1 MNMDLYKAMAAT
13 EAKAQY
19 DACAK
24 RLLGNKS
31 ILAHILVKAVE
42 DFKDMSPADVET
54 YIEGEPYIAVV
65 PVEPGLTNWK
75 YENRNNCENKGRHE
89 NKGKHDNKSKGD
101 NNSKCDN
108 KSTHDTKNNHYN
120 KDNHDNIGNN
130 NSKRLVGFNTETGE
144 INEGIVRFD
153 IVFYVRLP
161 GTGNIPG
168 TGGKSS
174 SSSSSKSR
182 RTAGK
187 AGRNSTE
194 KHEEKGVLSQ
204 IIINIEA
211 QKNEPV
217 GYNIMDR
224 AVFYVSRL
232 ISSQKGRDFENSNY
246 SDIKRVY
253 SIWICMNMDED
264 CMSHVHL
271 TKDDILGNHEWKG
284 RLDLLNIVMIG
295 LAKEIPEHSDQYELH
310 RLLGALLSQN
320 LTVNEKI
327 DIIGNEYD
335 IQTRDDLRKEV
346 NTMCNLSEGI
356 EERGIEKGIE
366 KGLAMGIEQGLERGI
381 TQGVKKGL
389 EQGTA
394 QIIFTLYK
402 NGLSAEQIATLTDK
416 DIADVNAILEE
427 KTRVLV

>member
-42 DFKDMSPADVET
+42 DFKDMSPVDVET

-65 PVEPGLTNWK
+65 PVEPGLTNTESK
-75 YENRNNCENKGRHE
+75 NRNIQD
-89 NKGKHDNKSKGD
+89 NKGKGENK
-101 NNSKCDN
+101 SKCDN
-108 KSTHDTKNNHYN
+108 KSTHDN
-120 KDNHDNIGNN
+120 KDKCENIGKNK
-130 NSKRLVGFNTETGE
+130 SKGKQLIGFNTETGE

-161 GTGNIPG
+161 GSN
-168 TGGKSS
+168 K
-174 SSSSSKSR
+174 
-182 RTAGK
+182 
-187 AGRNSTE
+187 NN
-194 KHEEKGVLSQ
+194 GVLSQ
-204 IIINIEA
+204 VIVNIEA
-211 QKNEPV
+211 QKSEPG
-217 GYNIMDR
+217 GYKIMDR

-253 SIWICMNMDED
+253 SIWICMNMEED

-335 IQTRDDLRKEV
+335 IQTQDNLREGV
-346 NTMCNLSEGI
+346 NIMCNLGEGI
-356 EERGIEKGIE
+356 EEIGIEKGMAI
-366 KGLAMGIEQGLERGI
+366 GIKQ
-381 TQGVKKGL
+381 GL
-389 EQGTA
+389 EQGMERQTVHL
-394 QIIFTLYK
+394 ILSMYK
-402 NGLSAEQIATLTDK
+402 NGISAEQIAAVTDK
-416 DIADVNAILEE
+416 DIAEIQEILDEE
-427 KTRVLV
+427 MGVLA

>member
-42 DFKDMSPADVET
+42 DFKDMSPVDVET

-65 PVEPGLTNWK
+65 PVEPGLTNTEDK
-75 YENRNNCENKGRHE
+75 NSNRHDSKDKDENK
-89 NKGKHDNKSKGD
+89 
-101 NNSKCDN
+101 SKCDN
-108 KSTHDTKNNHYN
+108 KTTHDNKDKYEKRSKCDNKNTHDT

-130 NSKRLVGFNTETGE
+130 KSKRLVGFNTETGE

-161 GTGNIPG
+161 GSN
-168 TGGKSS
+168 K
-174 SSSSSKSR
+174 
-182 RTAGK
+182 
-187 AGRNSTE
+187 NN
-194 KHEEKGVLSQ
+194 GVLSQ
-204 IIINIEA
+204 VIINIEA
-211 QKNEPV
+211 QKNEPS

-295 LAKEIPEHSDQYELH
+295 LAKKIPEHSDQYELH

>member
-1 MNMDLYKAMAAT
+1 MNMDLYKAIAAT
-13 EAKAQY
+13 DAKAQY

-24 RLLGNKS
+24 RLLGNKC
-31 ILAHILVKAVE
+31 ILAHILVKAVD
-42 DFKDMSPADVET
+42 DFKDMSPRDVET

-65 PVEPGLTNWK
+65 PVELGFTNTENK
-75 YENRNNCENKGRHE
+75 NRNGHD
-89 NKGKHDNKSKGD
+89 NKGK
-101 NNSKCDN
+101 CA
-108 KSTHDTKNNHYN
+108 
-120 KDNHDNIGNN
+120 NIGKNENN
-130 NSKRLVGFNTETGE
+130 GKQLIGFNTETGE
-144 INEGIVRFD
+144 INEGIIRFD

-161 GTGNIPG
+161 GN
-168 TGGKSS
+168 
-174 SSSSSKSR
+174 
-182 RTAGK
+182 
-187 AGRNSTE
+187 NE
-194 KHEEKGVLSQ
+194 KKDVLSQ

-211 QKNEPV
+211 QKSEPG

-271 TKDDILGNHEWKG
+271 TKDDILGEHDWKG

-295 LAKEIPEHSDQYELH
+295 LGKEIPEHSDQYELH

-335 IQTRDDLRKEV
+335 IQTQNNLRKEV
-346 NTMCNLSEGI
+346 DAMCNLGEGI
-356 EERGIEKGIE
+356 EERGIEKGTAKLI
-366 KGLAMGIEQGLERGI
+366 LAM
-381 TQGVKKGL
+381 
-389 EQGTA
+389 
-394 QIIFTLYK
+394 YK
-402 NGLSAEQIATLTDK
+402 NGLSEEKIAAVTDM
-416 DIADVNAILEE
+416 DISRVKEILEKE
-427 KTRVLV
+427 VSVLA

>member
-31 ILAHILVKAVE
+31 ILAHILVKAVD
-42 DFKDMSPADVET
+42 DFKDMSPVDVET

-65 PVEPGLTNWK
+65 PVEPGLTNTEGK
-75 YENRNNCENKGRHE
+75 NRNGHN
-89 NKGKHDNKSKGD
+89 NKGKDENK
-101 NNSKCDN
+101 SKCDN
-108 KSTHDTKNNHYN
+108 KSTHDIKGKRESIGKNN
-120 KDNHDNIGNN
+120 K
-130 NSKRLVGFNTETGE
+130 SKRLVGFNTETGE

-161 GTGNIPG
+161 RSN
-168 TGGKSS
+168 K
-174 SSSSSKSR
+174 
-182 RTAGK
+182 
-187 AGRNSTE
+187 NN
-194 KHEEKGVLSQ
+194 GVLSQ
-204 IIINIEA
+204 VIINIEA
-211 QKNEPV
+211 QKSEPS

-253 SIWICMNMDED
+253 SIWICMNMEED

-284 RLDLLNIVMIG
+284 RLDLVNIVMIG

-320 LTVNEKI
+320 LTVSEKI

-335 IQTRDDLRKEV
+335 IQTNDDLRKGV
-346 NTMCNLSEGI
+346 NTMCNLGEGI

-366 KGLAMGIEQGLERGI
+366 QQTVHLILSM
-381 TQGVKKGL
+381 
-389 EQGTA
+389 
-394 QIIFTLYK
+394 YK
-402 NGLSAEQIATLTDK
+402 NGISVEQIAAVTAK
-416 DIADVNAILEE
+416 NIAEVQEILEKE
-427 KTRVLV
+427 MSVLV

>member
-13 EAKAQY
+13 DAKAQY

-31 ILAHILVKAVE
+31 ILAHILVKAVD
-42 DFKDMSPADVET
+42 DFKDMSPEDVET
-54 YIEGEPYIAVV
+54 YIEGDPYIAVV
-65 PVEPGLTNWK
+65 PVEPGLTNGNGGK
-75 YENRNNCENKGRHE
+75 DYHK
-89 NKGKHDNKSKGD
+89 NKGKHNNKGKNENKDKRDNKYK
-101 NNSKCDN
+101 
-108 KSTHDTKNNHYN
+108 H
-120 KDNHDNIGNN
+120 I
-130 NSKRLVGFNTETGE
+130 VGFNTETGE
-144 INEGIVRFD
+144 ISEGLVRFD

-161 GTGNIPG
+161 INEDTLAPD
-168 TGGKSS
+168 
-174 SSSSSKSR
+174 SKNGS
-182 RTAGK
+182 
-187 AGRNSTE
+187 RNSCKFARKGARNCAE

-211 QKNEPV
+211 QKSEPG

-232 ISSQKGRDFENSNY
+232 ISSQKGRDFENSNH

-253 SIWICMNMDED
+253 SIWICMNMEED

-310 RLLGALLSQN
+310 RLLGALLSQD
-320 LTVNEKI
+320 LTINEKI

-335 IQTRDDLRKEV
+335 IQTKDDLREEV

-366 KGLAMGIEQGLERGI
+366 KGIERGLAMGLEQGVEK
-381 TQGVKKGL
+381 GV

-394 QIIFTLYK
+394 QLIFTMYK
-402 NGLSAEQIATLTDK
+402 NGLSAEQIAAVTDK
-416 DIADVNAILEE
+416 DITNVKKIIKEE
-427 KTRVLV
+427 TSVLV

>member
-31 ILAHILVKAVE
+31 ILAHILVKAVD
-42 DFKDMSPADVET
+42 DFKDMSPVDVET

-65 PVEPGLTNWK
+65 PVEPGLTNTEGK
-75 YENRNNCENKGRHE
+75 NRNGHN
-89 NKGKHDNKSKGD
+89 NKGKDENK
-101 NNSKCDN
+101 SKCDN
-108 KSTHDTKNNHYN
+108 KSTHDN
-120 KDNHDNIGNN
+120 KDKYEKRSKCDNKNTHDNKDKCENIGKNK
-130 NSKRLVGFNTETGE
+130 SKGKQLIGFNTETGE

-161 GTGNIPG
+161 GSN
-168 TGGKSS
+168 K
-174 SSSSSKSR
+174 
-182 RTAGK
+182 
-187 AGRNSTE
+187 NN
-194 KHEEKGVLSQ
+194 GVLSQ
-204 IIINIEA
+204 VIINIEA
-211 QKNEPV
+211 QKSEPG

-335 IQTRDDLRKEV
+335 IQTQDNLREGV
-346 NTMCNLSEGI
+346 NIMCNLGEGI
-356 EERGIEKGIE
+356 EEIGIEKGMAI
-366 KGLAMGIEQGLERGI
+366 GIKQ
-381 TQGVKKGL
+381 GL
-389 EQGTA
+389 EQGMERQTVHL
-394 QIIFTLYK
+394 ILSMYK
-402 NGLSAEQIATLTDK
+402 NGISAEQIAAVTDK
-416 DIADVNAILEE
+416 DIAEIQEILDEE
-427 KTRVLV
+427 MGVLA